1 MSEACRRDG
10 EEEVADDEEDGEGRN
25 EEAGPEDTQGG
36 REEDDGP
43 GGVDRCEGDRSP
55 ARLGTGAL
63 LGTLIR
69 DERAHEARD
78 LGRVLLV
85 EEELRVR

>member
-10 EEEVADDEEDGEGRN
+10 EKEVADDEEDGEACN

-36 REEDDGP
+36 RKEDDGAA
-43 GGVDRCEGDRSP
+43 GVHRDEGDGP
-55 ARLGTGAL
+55 AARLEPGAL
-63 LGTLIR
+63 LGTLAH
-69 DERAHEARD
+69 ERAHEPRE
-78 LGRVLLV
+78 LRGLLLV

>member
-10 EEEVADDEEDGEGRN
+10 EEEVADDEEDGEARN

-36 REEDDGP
+36 REEDDGAV
-43 GGVDRCEGDRSP
+43 GVHRDEGDGP
-55 ARLGTGAL
+55 AARLESGAL
-63 LGTLIR
+63 LGTLAD
-69 DERAHEARD
+69 DERAHEPRE
-78 LGRVLLV
+78 LRGLLLV